1 MRLVF
6 AAATDVGRMRKNNE
20 DSYLSSQPVAAV
32 ADGMGGHS
40 AGEVASAIAIEEL
53 AALGGRGPWE
63 NETAATDDLK
73 QAILRAN
80 RRIRE
85 MAASDR
91 KLNGMGTTLVALLED
106 GDMVHVANVGDSRGY
121 LLRQGELSQVT
132 VDHSLVQELVDDG
145 RLSPEDAERHPQ
157 RSVITRALG
166 IDPEVE
172 FDLFTYKLQVGD
184 RLLLCSDGLS
194 DVVEPAQ
201 IRKVLLRIPSAQRA
215 ARELIG
221 VANEQGGPDNI
232 TVIVVDA
239 VDEATA
245 LAAEDGGDTTGDL
258 DAGSATGA
266 LPPVD
271 AGTDG
276 ARGRG
281 GRAGRAAR
289 VAEDRSLAKHR
300 RLQRFL
306 IAGIVVLL
314 LAAALVAG
322 RSFLFSRYFVGF
334 DGDSV
339 AVFQGVPGDVAGL
352 SFSRLVERSPVS
364 RAQVP
369 AGYAARL
376 EDGVQADDLADARS
390 IALCAPL
397 VFSPDGCTGAVPTTT
412 ATPTTAAATTTT
424 TTTTRAAGG

>member
-53 AALGGRGPWE
+53 AALRDRGPWE

-85 MAASDR
+85 MAARDR
-91 KLNGMGTTLVALLED
+91 RLNGMGTTLVALLED

-201 IRKVLLRIPSAQRA
+201 IRKVLLKVPSPQRA
-215 ARELIG
+215 ARDLVT
-221 VANEQGGPDNI
+221 VANAHGGPDNI

-239 VDEATA
+239 VDETTPVV
-245 LAAEDGGDTTGDL
+245 EDGGDTTGDL
-258 DAGSATGA
+258 AVGSATGA
-266 LPPVD
+266 LPVVGD
-271 AGTDG
+271 GGTG
-276 ARGRG
+276 GRRG
-281 GRAGRAAR
+281 GRAARAAK
-289 VAEDRSLAKHR
+289 DRSLATHR

-306 IAGIVVLL
+306 VAGIVVLVV
-314 LAAALVAG
+314 AALLVAG
-322 RSFLFSRYFVGF
+322 RSFLFSRYWVGF

-352 SFSRLVERSPVS
+352 RFSRLVETSPVT
-364 RAQVP
+364 RTQVP

-376 EDGVQADDLADARS
+376 EDGVTADDLADARA

-397 VFSPDGCTGAVPTTT
+397 VFSPGGCAGAPVTSTPT
-412 ATPTTAAATTTT
+412 ATTAAATTS
-424 TTTTRAAGG
+424 TRAAGG

>member
-53 AALGGRGPWE
+53 AALGSRGPWE

-73 QAILRAN
+73 QAILRA
-80 RRIRE
+80 
-85 MAASDR
+85 
-91 KLNGMGTTLVALLED
+91 ALLED

-201 IRKVLLRIPSAQRA
+201 IRNVLLRVRNSHQA
-215 ARELIG
+215 ARKLVT

-245 LAAEDGGDTTGDL
+245 QAMEECGDTTGDL
-258 DAGSATGA
+258 AVGSATGA
-266 LPPVD
+266 LPVVD
-271 AGTDG
+271 GDG
-276 ARGRG
+276 AG
-281 GRAGRAAR
+281 GRSGRAAR
-289 VAEDRSLAKHR
+289 AKDRSLARHR

-306 IAGIVVLL
+306 VAGIVVLVV
-314 LAAALVAG
+314 AALLVAG
-322 RSFLFSRYFVGF
+322 RSFLFSRYWVGF
-334 DGDSV
+334 DGDTV
-339 AVFQGVPGDVAGL
+339 AVFQGVPGDVAGIQ
-352 SFSRLVERSPVS
+352 FSRLVERTPVT
-364 RAQVP
+364 RAEVP

-376 EDGVQADDLADARS
+376 EDGVLADNLADARS

-397 VFSPDGCTGAVPTTT
+397 VFSPDGCTGTPAISTTT
-412 ATPTTAAATTTT
+412 PTPTPTTAAATTTT
-424 TTTTRAAGG
+424 KAQGG

>member
-53 AALGGRGPWE
+53 AALRGRGPWE

-85 MAASDR
+85 MAATDR

-201 IRKVLLRIPSAQRA
+201 IRKVLLRVPSAQRA
-215 ARELIG
+215 ARELVT
-221 VANEQGGPDNI
+221 VANANGGPDNI

-239 VDEATA
+239 VDESAV
-245 LAAEDGGDTTGDL
+245 LDDEDEATGDL
-258 DAGSATGA
+258 AAGSVTGA
-266 LPPVD
+266 LPAVAGDGD
-271 AGTDG
+271 ATA
-276 ARGRG
+276 ARSGRG
-281 GRAGRAAR
+281 GRAARA
-289 VAEDRSLAKHR
+289 AEDRSLTMHR
-300 RLQRFL
+300 RLQRVL
-306 IAGIVVLL
+306 LAGIVVL
-314 LAAALVAG
+314 AVAALLVAA
-322 RSFLFSRYFVGF
+322 RSFLLSRYWVGF

-352 SFSRLVERSPVS
+352 RFSRLVERSPVS

-369 AGYAARL
+369 AAYAARL
-376 EDGVQADDLADARS
+376 EDGVQADDLEDARG
-390 IALCAPL
+390 IALCAPQVL
-397 VFSPDGCTGAVPTTT
+397 SPGGCAGAPASTP
-412 ATPTTAAATTTT
+412 TPTTAATTS
-424 TTTTRAAGG
+424 TRVPGG

>member
-6 AAATDVGRMRKNNE
+6 AAATDVGRVRKNNE
-20 DSYLSSQPVAAV
+20 DSYLSTQPVAAV

-53 AALGGRGPWE
+53 AALGSRGPWE

-85 MAASDR
+85 MAAGDR

-201 IRKVLLRIPSAQRA
+201 IRNVLLRVRNSQQA
-215 ARELIG
+215 ARKLVT

-245 LAAEDGGDTTGDL
+245 QAMEEGSDT
-258 DAGSATGA
+258 TGA
-266 LPPVD
+266 LPVVD
-271 AGTDG
+271 GDG
-276 ARGRG
+276 AG
-281 GRAGRAAR
+281 GRSGRAAR
-289 VAEDRSLAKHR
+289 AKDRSVARHR

-306 IAGIVVLL
+306 LAGIVVLVV
-314 LAAALVAG
+314 AALVVAG
-322 RSFLFSRYFVGF
+322 RSFLFSRYWGGF
-334 DGDSV
+334 AGNMW
-339 AVFQGVPGDVAGL
+339 AVFKDAPADVAGIR
-352 SFSRLVERSPVS
+352 FSRLVERSPVT
-364 RAQVP
+364 RAEVP

-376 EDGVQADDLADARS
+376 EGGVLADDLADARS

-397 VFSPDGCTGAVPTTT
+397 VFSPDGCTGTPAASTT
-412 ATPTTAAATTTT
+412 TPTTAAGTTTT
-424 TTTTRAAGG
+424 TKAQGG

>member
-53 AALGGRGPWE
+53 AALGDRGPWE

-201 IRKVLLRIPSAQRA
+201 IRKVLLRVRSAQRA
-215 ARELIG
+215 ARELVT

-239 VDEATA
+239 VDEA
-245 LAAEDGGDTTGDL
+245 AAEVEEAGGDTTGDL
-258 DAGSATGA
+258 TAGSATGA
-266 LPPVD
+266 LPVVGD
-271 AGTDG
+271 AELDG
-276 ARGRG
+276 DRRGRG
-281 GRAGRAAR
+281 GGRAAR
-289 VAEDRSLAKHR
+289 AAKDRSLAMHR
-300 RLQRFL
+300 RLQRIL
-306 IAGIVVLL
+306 IAGIVVLA
-314 LAAALVAG
+314 LAVLLVAG
-322 RSFLFSRYFVGF
+322 RSFLFSRYWVGF
-334 DGDSV
+334 DGDTV
-339 AVFQGVPGDVAGL
+339 AVFQGVPGDVAGIR
-352 SFSRLVERSPVS
+352 FSRLVEHSPVT

-369 AGYAARL
+369 PGYAARL

-397 VFSPDGCTGAVPTTT
+397 VFSPDGCTGAAPTTT
-412 ATPTTAAATTTT
+412 ATPTTAG
-424 TTTTRAAGG
+424 TTTRAPGG

>member
-53 AALGGRGPWE
+53 AALGSRGPWE

-85 MAASDR
+85 TAAGDR

-201 IRKVLLRIPSAQRA
+201 IRNVLLRVRNSHQA
-215 ARELIG
+215 ARKLVT

-245 LAAEDGGDTTGDL
+245 QAMEEGGDTTGDL
-258 DAGSATGA
+258 AVGSATGA
-266 LPPVD
+266 LPVVD
-271 AGTDG
+271 GDG
-276 ARGRG
+276 PG
-281 GRAGRAAR
+281 GRSGRAAR
-289 VAEDRSLAKHR
+289 AKDRSLARHR

-306 IAGIVVLL
+306 LAGIVVLVV
-314 LAAALVAG
+314 AALLVAG
-322 RSFLFSRYFVGF
+322 RSFLFSRYWVGF
-334 DGDSV
+334 DGDAV
-339 AVFQGVPGDVAGL
+339 AVFQGVPGDVAGIQ
-352 SFSRLVERSPVS
+352 FSRLVERSPVT
-364 RAQVP
+364 RAEVP

-376 EDGVQADDLADARS
+376 EDGVLADDLADARS

-397 VFSPDGCTGAVPTTT
+397 VFSPDGCTGTPAASTT
-412 ATPTTAAATTTT
+412 TPTTAAGTTTT
-424 TTTTRAAGG
+424 KAPGG

>member
-53 AALGGRGPWE
+53 AALRNRGPWE

-85 MAASDR
+85 TAARDR

-166 IDPEVE
+166 IDREVE

-201 IRKVLLRIPSAQRA
+201 IRKVLLRVPNAQRA
-215 ARELIG
+215 ARELVT

-239 VDEATA
+239 VDETTF
-245 LAAEDGGDTTGDL
+245 AAQEAGGDTTGDL
-258 DAGSATGA
+258 TAGSATGSMPA
-266 LPPVD
+266 V
-271 AGTDG
+271 AGDG
-276 ARGRG
+276 EAPGRRT
-281 GRAGRAAR
+281 GRVARAAK
-289 VAEDRSLAKHR
+289 DRSLAMHR

-306 IAGIVVLL
+306 VAGIVVLVV
-314 LAAALVAG
+314 AALLMAG
-322 RSFLFSRYFVGF
+322 RSFLLSRYWVGF

-339 AVFQGVPGDVAGL
+339 AVFQGVPGNVAGL
-352 SFSRLVERSPVS
+352 RFSRLVERSPVT

-369 AGYAARL
+369 VGYVPRL
-376 EDGVQADDLADARS
+376 EDGVEADDLADARS
-390 IALCAPL
+390 IALCAPQ
-397 VFSPDGCTGAVPTTT
+397 VFSGGCGGAPPAST
-412 ATPTTAAATTTT
+412 ATPTTAATTTSRST
-424 TTTTRAAGG
+424 KG

>member
-53 AALGGRGPWE
+53 AALGSRGPWE

-85 MAASDR
+85 TAAGDR

-201 IRKVLLRIPSAQRA
+201 IRNVLLRERNSHQA
-215 ARELIG
+215 ARKLVT

-245 LAAEDGGDTTGDL
+245 QAMEEGGDTTGDL
-258 DAGSATGA
+258 AVGSATGA
-266 LPPVD
+266 LPVID
-271 AGTDG
+271 GDG
-276 ARGRG
+276 AG
-281 GRAGRAAR
+281 GRSGRAAR
-289 VAEDRSLAKHR
+289 TKDRSVARHR

-306 IAGIVVLL
+306 VAGIVVLVV
-314 LAAALVAG
+314 AALLVAG
-322 RSFLFSRYFVGF
+322 RSFLFSRYWVGF
-334 DGDSV
+334 DGDTV
-339 AVFQGVPGDVAGL
+339 AVFQGVPGDVAGIQ
-352 SFSRLVERSPVS
+352 FSRLVERTPVT
-364 RAQVP
+364 RAEVP

-376 EDGVQADDLADARS
+376 EDGVLADNLADARS

-397 VFSPDGCTGAVPTTT
+397 VFSPDGCTGTPAASTT
-412 ATPTTAAATTTT
+412 TPTTAAATTTT
-424 TTTTRAAGG
+424 KAQGG

>member
-53 AALGGRGPWE
+53 AALGSRGPWE

-201 IRKVLLRIPSAQRA
+201 IRNVLLRVRNSHEA
-215 ARELIG
+215 ARKLVT

-245 LAAEDGGDTTGDL
+245 QAMEEGGDTTGDL
-258 DAGSATGA
+258 AVGSATGA
-266 LPPVD
+266 LPVVD
-271 AGTDG
+271 GDG
-276 ARGRG
+276 AG
-281 GRAGRAAR
+281 GRSGRAAR
-289 VAEDRSLAKHR
+289 AKDRSVARHR

-306 IAGIVVLL
+306 VAGIVVLVVAVL
-314 LAAALVAG
+314 LVAG
-322 RSFLFSRYFVGF
+322 RSFLFSRYWVGF
-334 DGDSV
+334 DGDAV
-339 AVFQGVPGDVAGL
+339 AVFQGVPGDVAGIQ
-352 SFSRLVERSPVS
+352 FSRLVERSPVT
-364 RAQVP
+364 RAEVP

-376 EDGVQADDLADARS
+376 EDGVLADDLADARS

-397 VFSPDGCTGAVPTTT
+397 VFSPDGCTGTPAASTT
-412 ATPTTAAATTTT
+412 TPTTAAGTTTT
-424 TTTTRAAGG
+424 KAQGG

>member
-20 DSYLSSQPVAAV
+20 DSYLSSTPVAAV

-53 AALGGRGPWE
+53 AALRDRGPWDS
-63 NETAATDDLK
+63 ETAATDDLK

-201 IRKVLLRIPSAQRA
+201 IRKILLRVRNAHRA
-215 ARELIG
+215 ARELVT

-239 VDEATA
+239 VDETA
-245 LAAEDGGDTTGDL
+245 AAAAGDGGDTTGDL
-258 DAGSATGA
+258 AAGATGA
-266 LPPVD
+266 LPAVGD
-271 AGTDG
+271 ADLDG
-276 ARGRG
+276 DR
-281 GRAGRAAR
+281 RAAHGGRAAR
-289 VAEDRSLAKHR
+289 AAKDRSLTMHR
-300 RLQRFL
+300 RLQRVL
-306 IAGIVVLL
+306 IAGIVVVAV
-314 LAAALVAG
+314 AALLVAG
-322 RSFLFSRYFVGF
+322 RSLLFSRYWVGF
-334 DGDSV
+334 DGDTV
-339 AVFQGVPGDVAGL
+339 AVFQGVPGDVAGIR
-352 SFSRLVERSPVS
+352 FSRLVERSPVT

-376 EDGVQADDLADARS
+376 EDGVQADSLADARAV
-390 IALCAPL
+390 ALCAPL
-397 VFSPDGCTGAVPTTT
+397 VFSPEGCTGAAPTT
-412 ATPTTAAATTTT
+412 ATPTTAAQTTTS
-424 TTTTRAAGG
+424 TRAPGG

>member
-53 AALGGRGPWE
+53 AALGSRGPWE

-201 IRKVLLRIPSAQRA
+201 IRNVLLRVRNSHQA
-215 ARELIG
+215 ARKLVT

-245 LAAEDGGDTTGDL
+245 QAMEEGGDTTGDL
-258 DAGSATGA
+258 AVGSATGA
-266 LPPVD
+266 LPVVD
-271 AGTDG
+271 GDG
-276 ARGRG
+276 AG
-281 GRAGRAAR
+281 GWSGRAAR
-289 VAEDRSLAKHR
+289 TKDRSVARHR

-306 IAGIVVLL
+306 VAGIVVLV
-314 LAAALVAG
+314 AAALLVAG
-322 RSFLFSRYFVGF
+322 RSFLFSRYWVGF
-334 DGDSV
+334 DGDAV
-339 AVFQGVPGDVAGL
+339 AVFQGVPGDVAGIQ
-352 SFSRLVERSPVS
+352 FSRLVERSPVT
-364 RAQVP
+364 RAEVP

-376 EDGVQADDLADARS
+376 EDGVLADNLADARS

-397 VFSPDGCTGAVPTTT
+397 VFSPDGCTGTPAASTT
-412 ATPTTAAATTTT
+412 TPTTAAATTT
-424 TTTTRAAGG
+424 RAPGG

>member
-20 DSYLSSQPVAAV
+20 DSYLSAEPVAAV

-53 AALGGRGPWE
+53 AALGERGPWE

-80 RRIRE
+80 RRIRG

-91 KLNGMGTTLVALLED
+91 KLNGMGTTLVALLQD

-194 DVVEPAQ
+194 DVVEPTQ
-201 IRKVLLRIPSAQRA
+201 IRNVLLRVRSPQKA
-215 ARELIG
+215 ARQLIT

-239 VDEATA
+239 VDESAA
-245 LAAEDGGDTTGDL
+245 LDLEDEQTGDL
-258 DAGSATGA
+258 TDGSATGA
-266 LPPVD
+266 LPLVSGDGD
-271 AGTDG
+271 ALA

-281 GRAGRAAR
+281 GRAARAAK
-289 VAEDRSLAKHR
+289 DRSLAMHR

-314 LAAALVAG
+314 AAVLLVAG
-322 RSFLFSRYFVGF
+322 RSFLFSRYWVGF

-352 SFSRLVERSPVS
+352 RFSRLVERSPVS

-376 EDGVQADDLADARS
+376 EDGVQADSLADARA

-397 VFSPDGCTGAVPTTT
+397 VFSPGGCTGATPSTT
-412 ATPTTAAATTTT
+412 AATPTPTTAVGTTS
-424 TTTTRAAGG
+424 TRAAGG

>member
-20 DSYLSSQPVAAV
+20 DSYLSAKPVAAV

-53 AALGGRGPWE
+53 AALGERGPWE

-91 KLNGMGTTLVALLED
+91 KLNGMGTTLVALLQD

-194 DVVEPAQ
+194 DVVEPTQ
-201 IRKVLLRIPSAQRA
+201 IRNVLLRVRSPQKA
-215 ARELIG
+215 ARQLIT

-239 VDEATA
+239 VDESAA
-245 LAAEDGGDTTGDL
+245 LDLEDEQTGDL
-258 DAGSATGA
+258 TDGSATGA
-266 LPPVD
+266 LPLVAGDGD
-271 AGTDG
+271 ALA

-281 GRAGRAAR
+281 GRAARAAK
-289 VAEDRSLAKHR
+289 DRSLVMHR

-306 IAGIVVLL
+306 IAGIVVLV
-314 LAAALVAG
+314 AAVLLVAG
-322 RSFLFSRYFVGF
+322 RSFLFSRYWVGF

-352 SFSRLVERSPVS
+352 RFSRLVERSPVS

-376 EDGVQADDLADARS
+376 EDGVQADSLADARA

-397 VFSPDGCTGAVPTTT
+397 VFSPGGCTGATPSTT
-412 ATPTTAAATTTT
+412 AATPTPTTAVGTAS
-424 TTTTRAAGG
+424 TRAAGG

>member
-20 DSYLSSQPVAAV
+20 DSYLSAEPVAAV

-53 AALGGRGPWE
+53 AALGERGPWE

-91 KLNGMGTTLVALLED
+91 KLNGMGTTLVALLQD

-194 DVVEPAQ
+194 DVVEPTQ
-201 IRKVLLRIPSAQRA
+201 IRNVLLRVRSPQKA
-215 ARELIG
+215 ARQLIT

-239 VDEATA
+239 VDESAA
-245 LAAEDGGDTTGDL
+245 LDLEDEQTGDL
-258 DAGSATGA
+258 TDGSATGA
-266 LPPVD
+266 LPLVSGDGDAPV
-271 AGTDG
+271 

-281 GRAGRAAR
+281 GRAARAAK
-289 VAEDRSLAKHR
+289 DRSLAMHR

-314 LAAALVAG
+314 AAVLLVAG
-322 RSFLFSRYFVGF
+322 RSFLFSRYWVGF

-352 SFSRLVERSPVS
+352 RFSRLVERSPVS

-376 EDGVQADDLADARS
+376 EDGVQADSLADARA

-397 VFSPDGCTGAVPTTT
+397 VFSPGGCTGATPFTT
-412 ATPTTAAATTTT
+412 AATPTPTTAVGTTS
-424 TTTTRAAGG
+424 TRAAGG

>member
-1 MRLVF
+1 
-6 AAATDVGRMRKNNE
+6 
-20 DSYLSSQPVAAV
+20 
-32 ADGMGGHS
+32 
-40 AGEVASAIAIEEL
+40 
-53 AALGGRGPWE
+53 
-63 NETAATDDLK
+63 
-73 QAILRAN
+73 
-80 RRIRE
+80 

-201 IRKVLLRIPSAQRA
+201 IRKVLLRVRSAQRA
-215 ARELIG
+215 ARELVT

-245 LAAEDGGDTTGDL
+245 EAEEDGGDTTGDL
-258 DAGSATGA
+258 AAGSATGA
-266 LPPVD
+266 LPLVGD
-271 AGTDG
+271 AELDG
-276 ARGRG
+276 DR
-281 GRAGRAAR
+281 RAGSGRAAR
-289 VAEDRSLAKHR
+289 AAKDRSLAMHR

-306 IAGIVVLL
+306 IAGIVV
-314 LAAALVAG
+314 
-322 RSFLFSRYFVGF
+322 
-334 DGDSV
+334 V
-339 AVFQGVPGDVAGL
+339 AVA
-352 SFSRLVERSPVS
+352 
-364 RAQVP
+364 VP
-369 AGYAARL
+369 AGRRAQLPVQPLLGRASTATRWPCSRGSPATWPGSGSRAWSSAAR
-376 EDGVQADDLADARS
+376 
-390 IALCAPL
+390 
-397 VFSPDGCTGAVPTTT
+397 SPGPRCRPGTPPAWRTGSRPTTWP
-412 ATPTTAAATTTT
+412 TPAASPSAPRWCSAPTAAPGRRRPRPRPRPRRPRPPPAPGPREADRWSPAATSSC
-424 TTTTRAAGG
+424 RCCSWP

>member
-20 DSYLSSQPVAAV
+20 DSYLSAKPVAAV

-53 AALGGRGPWE
+53 AALGERGPWE

-91 KLNGMGTTLVALLED
+91 KLNGMGTTLVALLQD

-194 DVVEPAQ
+194 DVVETTQ
-201 IRKVLLRIPSAQRA
+201 IRNVLLRVRSPQKA
-215 ARELIG
+215 ARQLIT

-239 VDEATA
+239 VDESAA
-245 LAAEDGGDTTGDL
+245 LDLEDEQTGDL
-258 DAGSATGA
+258 TDGSAAGA
-266 LPPVD
+266 LPLVAGDGD
-271 AGTDG
+271 ALA

-281 GRAGRAAR
+281 GRAARAAK
-289 VAEDRSLAKHR
+289 DRSLVMHR

-306 IAGIVVLL
+306 IAGIVVLV
-314 LAAALVAG
+314 AAVLLVAG
-322 RSFLFSRYFVGF
+322 RSFLFSRYWVGF

-352 SFSRLVERSPVS
+352 RFSRLVERSPVS

-376 EDGVQADDLADARS
+376 EDGVQADSLADARA

-397 VFSPDGCTGAVPTTT
+397 VFSPGGCTGATPSTT
-412 ATPTTAAATTTT
+412 AATPTPTTAVGTTS
-424 TTTTRAAGG
+424 TRAAGG

>member
-53 AALGGRGPWE
+53 AALGSRGPWE

-85 MAASDR
+85 TAAGDR

-201 IRKVLLRIPSAQRA
+201 IRNVLLRVRNSHQA
-215 ARELIG
+215 ARKLVT

-245 LAAEDGGDTTGDL
+245 QAMEEGSDTTGDL
-258 DAGSATGA
+258 AVGSATGA
-266 LPPVD
+266 LPVVD
-271 AGTDG
+271 GDG
-276 ARGRG
+276 AG
-281 GRAGRAAR
+281 GRSGRAAR
-289 VAEDRSLAKHR
+289 AKDRSVARHR

-306 IAGIVVLL
+306 VAGIVVLVV
-314 LAAALVAG
+314 AALLVAG
-322 RSFLFSRYFVGF
+322 RSFLFSRYWVGF
-334 DGDSV
+334 DGDTV
-339 AVFQGVPGDVAGL
+339 AVFQGVPGDVAGIQ
-352 SFSRLVERSPVS
+352 FSRLVERTPVT
-364 RAQVP
+364 RAEVP

-376 EDGVQADDLADARS
+376 EDGVLADNLADARS

-397 VFSPDGCTGAVPTTT
+397 VFSPDGCTGTPAASTT
-412 ATPTTAAATTTT
+412 TPTTAAATTTT
-424 TTTTRAAGG
+424 KAQGG

>member
-20 DSYLSSQPVAAV
+20 DSYLSAKPVAAV

-53 AALGGRGPWE
+53 TALRGRGPWE

-85 MAASDR
+85 MAARDR
-91 KLNGMGTTLVALLED
+91 RLNGMGTTLVALLED

-201 IRKVLLRIPSAQRA
+201 IRKVLLRVPSAQRA
-215 ARELIG
+215 ARELVT
-221 VANEQGGPDNI
+221 VANANGGPDNI

-239 VDEATA
+239 VDESAPVI
-245 LAAEDGGDTTGDL
+245 EDGGDTTGDL
-258 DAGSATGA
+258 AAGAATGA
-266 LPPVD
+266 LPVV
-271 AGTDG
+271 GDG
-276 ARGRG
+276 EPTGR
-281 GRAGRAAR
+281 RSGRAAR
-289 VAEDRSLAKHR
+289 AKDRSLAMHR

-306 IAGIVVLL
+306 VAGIVILVV
-314 LAAALVAG
+314 AALFVAG
-322 RSFLFSRYFVGF
+322 RSFLFSRYWVGF

-352 SFSRLVERSPVS
+352 RFSRLVERSPVT

-376 EDGVQADDLADARS
+376 DDGVPADDLADARS

-397 VFSPDGCTGAVPTTT
+397 VFSPDGCTGTVPTTT
-412 ATPTTAAATTTT
+412 ATATTAAATTTT
-424 TTTTRAAGG
+424 AAGG

>member
-53 AALGGRGPWE
+53 AALGSRGPWE

-85 MAASDR
+85 TAAGDR

-201 IRKVLLRIPSAQRA
+201 IRNVLLRVRNSQQA
-215 ARELIG
+215 ARKLVT

-245 LAAEDGGDTTGDL
+245 QAMEGGDTTGDL
-258 DAGSATGA
+258 AVGSATGA
-266 LPPVD
+266 LPVVD
-271 AGTDG
+271 GDG
-276 ARGRG
+276 AG
-281 GRAGRAAR
+281 GRSGRAAR
-289 VAEDRSLAKHR
+289 AKDRSVARHR

-306 IAGIVVLL
+306 VAGIVVLVVAVL
-314 LAAALVAG
+314 LVAG
-322 RSFLFSRYFVGF
+322 RSFLFSRYWVGF
-334 DGDSV
+334 DGDTV
-339 AVFQGVPGDVAGL
+339 AVFQGVPGDVAGIH
-352 SFSRLVERSPVS
+352 FSRLVERTPVT
-364 RAQVP
+364 RAEVP

-376 EDGVQADDLADARS
+376 EDGVLADNLADARS

-397 VFSPDGCTGAVPTTT
+397 VFSPDGCTGTPAASTT
-412 ATPTTAAATTTT
+412 TPTTAAGTTTT
-424 TTTTRAAGG
+424 TTKAQGG

>member
-6 AAATDVGRMRKNNE
+6 AAATDVGRMRTNNE

-53 AALGGRGPWE
+53 AALRGRGPWE

-201 IRKVLLRIPSAQRA
+201 IRKILLRVPSAQRA

-258 DAGSATGA
+258 SAGSATGA
-266 LPPVD
+266 LPLVD
-271 AGTDG
+271 ASPDG

-281 GRAGRAAR
+281 GRAAR
-289 VAEDRSLAKHR
+289 RAEDRSLAKHR

-306 IAGIVVLL
+306 IAGIVVVV

-322 RSFLFSRYFVGF
+322 RSFLFSRYWVGF

-352 SFSRLVERSPVS
+352 RFSRLVERSPVS

-424 TTTTRAAGG
+424 QAPGG

>member
-53 AALGGRGPWE
+53 AALGSRGPWE

-85 MAASDR
+85 TAAGDR

-201 IRKVLLRIPSAQRA
+201 IRNVLLRVRNSQQA
-215 ARELIG
+215 ARKLVT

-245 LAAEDGGDTTGDL
+245 QAMEEGSDT
-258 DAGSATGA
+258 TGA
-266 LPPVD
+266 LPVVD
-271 AGTDG
+271 GDG
-276 ARGRG
+276 AG
-281 GRAGRAAR
+281 GRSGRAAR
-289 VAEDRSLAKHR
+289 AKDRSVARHR

-306 IAGIVVLL
+306 LAGIVVLVV
-314 LAAALVAG
+314 AALVVAG
-322 RSFLFSRYFVGF
+322 RSFLFSRYWVGF
-334 DGDSV
+334 DGDMV
-339 AVFQGVPGDVAGL
+339 AVFQGVPGDAAGIR
-352 SFSRLVERSPVS
+352 FSRLVERSPVT
-364 RAQVP
+364 RAEVP

-376 EDGVQADDLADARS
+376 EGGVLADDLADARS

-397 VFSPDGCTGAVPTTT
+397 VFSPDGCTGTPAASTT
-412 ATPTTAAATTTT
+412 TPTTAAATTTT
-424 TTTTRAAGG
+424 TRAAGG

>member
-53 AALGGRGPWE
+53 AALGSRGPWE

-132 VDHSLVQELVDDG
+132 VDHSLVQELVDEG

-201 IRKVLLRIPSAQRA
+201 IRNVLLRVRNSHQA
-215 ARELIG
+215 AGKLVT

-245 LAAEDGGDTTGDL
+245 QVMEEGDDTTGDL
-258 DAGSATGA
+258 AVGSATGA
-266 LPPVD
+266 LPVVD
-271 AGTDG
+271 GDG
-276 ARGRG
+276 PG
-281 GRAGRAAR
+281 GRAAR
-289 VAEDRSLAKHR
+289 AKDRSLARHR

-306 IAGIVVLL
+306 LAGIVVLVV
-314 LAAALVAG
+314 AALVVAG
-322 RSFLFSRYFVGF
+322 RSFLFSRYWVGF
-334 DGDSV
+334 DGDTV
-339 AVFQGVPGDVAGL
+339 AVFQGVPGDVAGIQ
-352 SFSRLVERSPVS
+352 FSRLVERTPVT
-364 RAQVP
+364 RAEVP

-376 EDGVQADDLADARS
+376 EDGVLADDLADARG

-397 VFSPDGCTGAVPTTT
+397 VFSPDGCTGTPAASTR
-412 ATPTTAAATTTT
+412 TPTTAAATTTT
-424 TTTTRAAGG
+424 RARGG

>member
-1 MRLVF
+1 
-6 AAATDVGRMRKNNE
+6 
-20 DSYLSSQPVAAV
+20 VAAV

-53 AALGGRGPWE
+53 AALGHRGPWA

-201 IRKVLLRIPSAQRA
+201 IRKVLLRVRSAQRA
-215 ARELIG
+215 ARELVT

-239 VDEATA
+239 VDDAMADLEEA
-245 LAAEDGGDTTGDL
+245 GGDPTGDL
-258 DAGSATGA
+258 AGSATGA
-266 LPPVD
+266 MPLVGDPELD
-271 AGTDG
+271 GDRRAGG
-276 ARGRG
+276 
-281 GRAGRAAR
+281 GRAAR
-289 VAEDRSLAKHR
+289 AAEDRSLAMHR
-300 RLQRFL
+300 RLQRVL
-306 IAGIVVLL
+306 VAGIVVVAV
-314 LAAALVAG
+314 AALLVAG

-334 DGDSV
+334 DGDNV
-339 AVFQGVPGDVAGL
+339 AVFQGVPGDVAGIR
-352 SFSRLVERSPVS
+352 FSRLVERSPVT
-364 RAQVP
+364 RDQVP

-376 EDGVQADDLADARS
+376 EDGVQADDLADARN
-390 IALCAPL
+390 IALCAPQ
-397 VFSPDGCTGAVPTTT
+397 VFSPDGCTGTAPTTT
-412 ATPTTAAATTTT
+412 ATTAA

>member
-20 DSYLSSQPVAAV
+20 DSYLSSKPVAAV

-53 AALGGRGPWE
+53 AALGRRGPWA
-63 NETAATDDLK
+63 NETDATDDLK

-194 DVVEPAQ
+194 DVVGTTQ
-201 IRKVLLRIPSAQRA
+201 IRNVLLRVRSPQKA
-215 ARELIG
+215 ARQLVT

-239 VDEATA
+239 VDESA
-245 LAAEDGGDTTGDL
+245 LPEVEDDQTGDL
-258 DAGSATGA
+258 TAGAATGA
-266 LPPVD
+266 MPLVE
-271 AGTDG
+271 GDG
-276 ARGRG
+276 APGRRG
-281 GRAGRAAR
+281 GRAARAAK
-289 VAEDRSLAKHR
+289 DRSLATHR
-300 RLQRFL
+300 RLQRVL
-306 IAGIVVLL
+306 VAGIVVLV
-314 LAAALVAG
+314 AAALLVAG
-322 RSFLFSRYFVGF
+322 RSFLFSRYWVGF
-334 DGDSV
+334 DGDTV
-339 AVFQGVPGDVAGL
+339 AVFQGVPGNVAGL
-352 SFSRLVERSPVS
+352 RFSRLVERGPVS

-369 AGYAARL
+369 PGYAARL
-376 EDGVQADDLADARS
+376 DDGVQADDLEDARN
-390 IALCAPL
+390 IARCAPL
-397 VFSPDGCTGAVPTTT
+397 VFSQGGCTGQAPATPE
-412 ATPTTAAATTTT
+412 ATPTTAVATTS
-424 TTTTRAAGG
+424 TRAAGG

>member
-20 DSYLSSQPVAAV
+20 DSYLISQPVAAV

-53 AALGGRGPWE
+53 ATLGDRGPWE

-85 MAASDR
+85 MAASDH

-166 IDPEVE
+166 IEPEVE
-172 FDLFTYKLQVGD
+172 FDQFTYKLQVGD

-194 DVVEPAQ
+194 DVVGTTQ
-201 IRKVLLRIPSAQRA
+201 IRNVLLRVRSPQKA
-215 ARELIG
+215 ARQLVT

-239 VDEATA
+239 VDESARPEV
-245 LAAEDGGDTTGDL
+245 EDETGDL
-258 DAGSATGA
+258 TAGAMPLVQG
-266 LPPVD
+266 
-271 AGTDG
+271 DG
-276 ARGRG
+276 APGRRG
-281 GRAGRAAR
+281 GRAAR
-289 VAEDRSLAKHR
+289 SAKDRSLAMHR
-300 RLQRFL
+300 RLQRVL
-306 IAGIVVLL
+306 VAGIVVLV
-314 LAAALVAG
+314 AAALLVAG
-322 RSFLFSRYFVGF
+322 RSFLFSRYWVGF
-334 DGDSV
+334 DGDTV
-339 AVFQGVPGDVAGL
+339 AVFQGVPGNVAGL
-352 SFSRLVERSPVS
+352 RFSRLVERSPVGVGV
-364 RAQVP
+364 RVAI
-369 AGYAARL
+369 AR
-376 EDGVQADDLADARS
+376 DWSVHADAYQDLDRQHVDRAGHGRRLHAS
-390 IALCAPL
+390 
-397 VFSPDGCTGAVPTTT
+397 GA
-412 ATPTTAAATTTT
+412 
-424 TTTTRAAGG
+424 R

>member
-53 AALGGRGPWE
+53 AALGSRGPWE

-85 MAASDR
+85 TAAGDR

-201 IRKVLLRIPSAQRA
+201 IRNVLLRVRNSHQA
-215 ARELIG
+215 ARKLVT

-245 LAAEDGGDTTGDL
+245 QAMEEGGDITGDL
-258 DAGSATGA
+258 AVGSATGA
-266 LPPVD
+266 LPVVD
-271 AGTDG
+271 GDG
-276 ARGRG
+276 AG
-281 GRAGRAAR
+281 GRSGRAAR
-289 VAEDRSLAKHR
+289 AKDRSVARHR

-306 IAGIVVLL
+306 VAGIVVLVVAVL
-314 LAAALVAG
+314 LVAG
-322 RSFLFSRYFVGF
+322 RSFLFSRYWVGF
-334 DGDSV
+334 DGDTV
-339 AVFQGVPGDVAGL
+339 AVFQGVPGDVAGIH
-352 SFSRLVERSPVS
+352 FSRLVERTPVT
-364 RAQVP
+364 RAEVP

-376 EDGVQADDLADARS
+376 EDGVLADNLADARS

-397 VFSPDGCTGAVPTTT
+397 VFSPDGCTGTPAASTT
-412 ATPTTAAATTTT
+412 TPTTAAGTTTT
-424 TTTTRAAGG
+424 KAQGG

>member
-20 DSYLSSQPVAAV
+20 DSYLSQKPVAAV

-53 AALGGRGPWE
+53 AALRGRGPWE

-85 MAASDR
+85 MAAGDR

-106 GDMVHVANVGDSRGY
+106 GDLVHLANVGDSRGY

-166 IDPEVE
+166 IEPEVE

-194 DVVEPAQ
+194 DVVEPRQ
-201 IRKVLLRIPSAQRA
+201 IRNVLLRVRNPDEA
-215 ARELIG
+215 ARRLIA

-239 VDEATA
+239 NDGSVVEDYEDE
-245 LAAEDGGDTTGDL
+245 TGDL
-258 DAGSATGA
+258 AVGSATGA
-266 LPPVD
+266 MPAVT
-271 AGTDG
+271 GDG
-276 ARGRG
+276 GGADGRS
-281 GRAGRAAR
+281 GRAAR
-289 VAEDRSLAKHR
+289 AAKDRSLAMHR
-300 RLQRFL
+300 RLQRVL
-306 IAGIVVLL
+306 LAGIVVLVVV
-314 LAAALVAG
+314 AVLVAG
-322 RSFLFSRYFVGF
+322 RSFLFSRYWVGF
-334 DGDSV
+334 DGDTV

-352 SFSRLVERSPVS
+352 RFSRMLEHSPVS

-376 EDGVQADDLADARS
+376 DDGVPADDLDDARR
-390 IALCAPL
+390 IAGCAPL
-397 VFSPDGCTGAVPTTT
+397 VFSPDGCSGAATSTT
-412 ATPTTAAATTTT
+412 ATPTTTVATTS
-424 TTTTRAAGG
+424 TRASGG

>member
-20 DSYLSSQPVAAV
+20 DSYLSAKPVAAV

-53 AALGGRGPWE
+53 AALGERGPWE

-91 KLNGMGTTLVALLED
+91 KLNGMGTTLVALLQD

-194 DVVEPAQ
+194 DVVETTQ
-201 IRKVLLRIPSAQRA
+201 IRNVLLRVRSPQKA
-215 ARELIG
+215 ARQLIT

-239 VDEATA
+239 VDESAA
-245 LAAEDGGDTTGDL
+245 LDLEDEQTGDL
-258 DAGSATGA
+258 TDGSAAGA
-266 LPPVD
+266 LPLVSGDGD
-271 AGTDG
+271 ALA

-281 GRAGRAAR
+281 GRAARAAK
-289 VAEDRSLAKHR
+289 DRSLAMHR

-314 LAAALVAG
+314 AAVLLVAG
-322 RSFLFSRYFVGF
+322 RSLLFSRYWVGF

-352 SFSRLVERSPVS
+352 RFSRLVERSPVS

-376 EDGVQADDLADARS
+376 EDGVQADSLADARA

-397 VFSPDGCTGAVPTTT
+397 VFSPGGCTGTTPSTT
-412 ATPTTAAATTTT
+412 AATPTPTTAVGTTS
-424 TTTTRAAGG
+424 TRAAGG

>member
-20 DSYLSSQPVAAV
+20 DSYLSAKPVAAV

-53 AALGGRGPWE
+53 AALGERGPWE

-201 IRKVLLRIPSAQRA
+201 IRKVLLRVRSAQRA
-215 ARELIG
+215 ARELVT

-239 VDEATA
+239 VDESAPVI
-245 LAAEDGGDTTGDL
+245 EDGGDTTGDL
-258 DAGSATGA
+258 AAGSATGA
-266 LPPVD
+266 LPVVGD
-271 AGTDG
+271 ADMDG
-276 ARGRG
+276 DR
-281 GRAGRAAR
+281 RAGSGRAAR
-289 VAEDRSLAKHR
+289 AAKDRSLAMHR
-300 RLQRFL
+300 RLQRVL
-306 IAGIVVLL
+306 IAGIVVVAV
-314 LAAALVAG
+314 AALLVAG
-322 RSFLFSRYFVGF
+322 RSFLFSRYWVGF
-334 DGDSV
+334 DGDAV
-339 AVFQGVPGDVAGL
+339 AVFQGVPGDVAGIR
-352 SFSRLVERSPVS
+352 FSRLVERSPVT

-369 AGYAARL
+369 PGYAARL
-376 EDGVQADDLADARS
+376 DDGVQADDLADARS
-390 IALCAPL
+390 IALCAPQ
-397 VFSPDGCTGAVPTTT
+397 VFSPDGCTGAPATT
-412 ATPTTAAATTTT
+412 ATPTTAAATTTS
-424 TTTTRAAGG
+424 TRAPGG

>member
-53 AALGGRGPWE
+53 AALRERGPWE

-85 MAASDR
+85 MAGRDR

-172 FDLFTYKLQVGD
+172 FDLFTYKLQIGD

-194 DVVEPAQ
+194 DVVEPTQ
-201 IRKVLLRIPSAQRA
+201 IRKVLLRVRSAHRA
-215 ARELIG
+215 ARELVT

-239 VDEATA
+239 VDEA
-245 LAAEDGGDTTGDL
+245 AAEVEEAGDTTGDL
-258 DAGSATGA
+258 AAGSATGA
-266 LPPVD
+266 LPVVGD
-271 AGTDG
+271 AELDG
-276 ARGRG
+276 DRRGRG
-281 GRAGRAAR
+281 GGRAAR
-289 VAEDRSLAKHR
+289 AAKDRSLAMHR
-300 RLQRFL
+300 RLQRIL
-306 IAGIVVLL
+306 IAGIVVVA
-314 LAAALVAG
+314 LAVLLVAG
-322 RSFLFSRYFVGF
+322 RSFLLSRYWVGF
-334 DGDSV
+334 DGDAV
-339 AVFQGVPGDVAGL
+339 AVFQGVPGDVAGIR
-352 SFSRLVERSPVS
+352 FSRMVEHSPVS

-376 EDGVQADDLADARS
+376 EDGVQADGLADARA

-397 VFSPDGCTGAVPTTT
+397 VFSPDGCTGAAPAASTT
-412 ATPTTAAATTTT
+412 TPTTAAATTTT
-424 TTTTRAAGG
+424 RAPGG